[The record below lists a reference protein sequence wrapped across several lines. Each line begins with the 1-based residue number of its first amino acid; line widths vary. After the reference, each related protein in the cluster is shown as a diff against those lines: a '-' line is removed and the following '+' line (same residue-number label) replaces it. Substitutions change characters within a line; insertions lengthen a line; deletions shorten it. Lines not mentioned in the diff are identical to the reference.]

1 MKNKVAIPTIL
12 FIIVLILSFVIF
24 WKESEN
30 GKNINGNGNTENQNE
45 ITLFYGEGCPHCKIV
60 DEYIEENKIKE
71 KISFDEKEVYNN
83 KINLEEL
90 REKAKFC
97 GLSTESIGVPLL
109 FDGKN
114 CFIGDKEIINFWE
127 EKINEK

>member
-1 MKNKVAIPTIL
+1 MKNKVVIPTIL
-12 FIIVLILSFVIF
+12 FIIVLILSFVVF
-24 WKESEN
+24 WQESKN
-30 GKNINGNGNTENQNE
+30 GKNINGNGKTENQNE

-60 DEYIEENKIKE
+60 DEYIEENVIKE

-97 GLSTESIGVPLL
+97 GLSTESIGVPFL
-109 FDGKN
+109 FDGKD
-114 CFIGDKEIINFWE
+114 CFIGDKEIINFL
-127 EKINEK
+127 EKKNNEK